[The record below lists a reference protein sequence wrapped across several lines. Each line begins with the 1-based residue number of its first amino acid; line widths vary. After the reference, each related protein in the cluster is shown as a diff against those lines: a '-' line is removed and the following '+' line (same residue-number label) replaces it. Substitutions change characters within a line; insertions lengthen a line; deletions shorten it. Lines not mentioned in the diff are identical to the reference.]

1 MLSRIL
7 TASLFAITL
16 AQRQG
21 KEAEV
26 AVHDSVVSSWLRG
39 EQPPPD
45 HEVSVSIVVRIDD
58 DRRAELERM
67 FWEVSDPK
75 HANYGEHKSRDEI
88 TEVLAVLQNR
98 VDRVRDYFAS
108 QGMTNFIVAP
118 NRDIIT
124 ATGPVSAVEAAL
136 DTQLHF
142 FTHREKSEIQ
152 IVRASRGYSLPAE
165 LAHDV
170 MMVGELLQFPRLRSK
185 NLVGLGGSG
194 DWPNTCQS
202 SRCQGL
208 VTPGVL
214 SARYLFPN
222 ATENEEAVPG
232 NSMSVAEFQ
241 GQYFKTTDLN
251 GFATSCGVPSVIPTS
266 IVGGNGETAGVEA
279 EFDIQYTTL
288 QAVTR
293 SFWDL
298 LEAYWPESGLF

>member
-1 MLSRIL
+1 MLTRIL
-7 TASLFAITL
+7 TASLFAVTL

-39 EQPPPD
+39 EQPPLD

-88 TEVLAVLQNR
+88 TEVLAVPQNR

-108 QGMTNFIVAP
+108 QGMTNLIVAP

-142 FTHREKSEIQ
+142 FTDRE
-152 IVRASRGYSLPAE
+152 
-165 LAHDV
+165 
-170 MMVGELLQFPRLRSK
+170 
-185 NLVGLGGSG
+185 
-194 DWPNTCQS
+194 
-202 SRCQGL
+202 
-208 VTPGVL
+208 
-214 SARYLFPN
+214 
-222 ATENEEAVPG
+222 
-232 NSMSVAEFQ
+232 
-241 GQYFKTTDLN
+241 
-251 GFATSCGVPSVIPTS
+251 
-266 IVGGNGETAGVEA
+266 
-279 EFDIQYTTL
+279 
-288 QAVTR
+288 
-293 SFWDL
+293 
-298 LEAYWPESGLF
+298 